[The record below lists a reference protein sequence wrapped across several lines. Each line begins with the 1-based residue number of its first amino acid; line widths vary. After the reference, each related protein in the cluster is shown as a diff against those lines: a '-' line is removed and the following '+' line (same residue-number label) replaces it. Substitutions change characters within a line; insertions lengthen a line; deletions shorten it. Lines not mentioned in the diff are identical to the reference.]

1 MKTLKIVLTL
11 VVFTILTGCELGIEP
26 STEEPVMSSSS
37 VTVTQ
42 TYVKYSSSSSVIKYS
57 SSSKGRML
65 TEICDEAIVKVMNK
79 NNINTKEQACT
90 AYQDNLKNV
99 EKLNDSQIKY
109 CMKSVD
115 CVEQEVPACNMRMYN
130 VGGYS
135 EDYLKNLCASFKMQG
150 SNELQNCT
158 CSKII
163 K

>member
-109 CMKSVD
+109 CMK
-115 CVEQEVPACNMRMYN
+115 
-130 VGGYS
+130 
-135 EDYLKNLCASFKMQG
+135 
-150 SNELQNCT
+150 
-158 CSKII
+158 
-163 K
+163 